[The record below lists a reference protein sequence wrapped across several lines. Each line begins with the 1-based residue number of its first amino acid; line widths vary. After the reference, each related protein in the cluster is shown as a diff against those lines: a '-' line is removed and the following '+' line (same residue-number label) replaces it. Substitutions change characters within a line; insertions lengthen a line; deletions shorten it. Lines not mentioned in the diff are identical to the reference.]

1 MGFDLSAIQS
11 CFRLKMDVL
20 CILNKQKRKNKNLFR
35 VFYKQK
41 TFYNNRIK
49 IDAKENNSI
58 EPITNQYENLP
69 TIEDDQIK
77 KIDLDINVKSENDK
91 VIESLEANSC
101 QENIINQKP
110 LSTLNVIT
118 EDVITKNK
126 DDIIFENISLPLI
139 KDETINDNINLVKT
153 VNNNNLNKRKKI
165 NKTNNIFKKFKKK

>member
-1 MGFDLSAIQS
+1 
-11 CFRLKMDVL
+11 MDVL
-20 CILNKQKRKNKNLFR
+20 HILNKQKIKNKNLFG

-49 IDAKENNSI
+49 IDSKENKTI

-69 TIEDDQIK
+69 KIEDDQIK
-77 KIDLDINVKSENDK
+77 KIDLDINVKSQNDK

-110 LSTLNVIT
+110 LSKLNVIS
-118 EDVITKNK
+118 EDVKLKNK

-139 KDETINDNINLVKT
+139 KDETINDNINIVKN
-153 VNNNNLNKRKKI
+153 VNDKNLNKRKK
-165 NKTNNIFKKFKKK
+165 NFKTNNIFKKFKKNK

>member
-1 MGFDLSAIQS
+1 
-11 CFRLKMDVL
+11 MDVL
-20 CILNKQKRKNKNLFR
+20 HILNKQKRKNKNLFG

-49 IDAKENNSI
+49 IDSKENKTI

-69 TIEDDQIK
+69 KIEDDQIK
-77 KIDLDINVKSENDK
+77 KIDLDINVKSQNDK

-110 LSTLNVIT
+110 LSKLNVIS
-118 EDVITKNK
+118 EDVKLKNK

-139 KDETINDNINLVKT
+139 KDETINDNINIVKN
-153 VNNNNLNKRKKI
+153 VNDKNLNKRKKFF
-165 NKTNNIFKKFKKK
+165 KTNNIFKKFKKNK

>member
-1 MGFDLSAIQS
+1 
-11 CFRLKMDVL
+11 MDVL
-20 CILNKQKRKNKNLFR
+20 HILNKQKIKNKNLFG

-49 IDAKENNSI
+49 IDSKENKTI

-69 TIEDDQIK
+69 KIEDDQIK
-77 KIDLDINVKSENDK
+77 KIDLDINVKSQNDK

-110 LSTLNVIT
+110 LSKLNVIS
-118 EDVITKNK
+118 EDVKLKNK

-139 KDETINDNINLVKT
+139 KDETINDNINIVKN
-153 VNNNNLNKRKKI
+153 VNDKNLNKRK
-165 NKTNNIFKKFKKK
+165 NFFKTNNIFKKFKKNK

>member
-1 MGFDLSAIQS
+1 
-11 CFRLKMDVL
+11 MDVL
-20 CILNKQKRKNKNLFR
+20 HILNKQKRKNKNLFG

-49 IDAKENNSI
+49 IDSKENKTI

-69 TIEDDQIK
+69 KIEDDQIK
-77 KIDLDINVKSENDK
+77 KIDLDINVKSQNDK

-110 LSTLNVIT
+110 LSKLNVIS
-118 EDVITKNK
+118 EDVKLKNK

-139 KDETINDNINLVKT
+139 KDETINDNINIVKN
-153 VNNNNLNKRKKI
+153 VNDKNLNKRK
-165 NKTNNIFKKFKKK
+165 NFFKTNNIFKKFKKNK